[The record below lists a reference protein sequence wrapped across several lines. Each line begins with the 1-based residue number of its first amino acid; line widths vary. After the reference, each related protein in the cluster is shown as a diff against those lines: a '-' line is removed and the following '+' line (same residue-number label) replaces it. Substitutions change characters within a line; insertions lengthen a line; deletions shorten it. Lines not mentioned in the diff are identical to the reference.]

1 MRGMYWKWKQNYAKP
16 GVFFGSFLVF
26 LNMNREHVPLW
37 QFGLEHIDLPR
48 TGRLLDVGCGGG
60 GLMRMVHE
68 LAPQLHLTGVD
79 YSPKSVAETLRVNR
93 RAVRAG
99 MLDAVEG
106 SVSALPFADNTF
118 DVVTS
123 SESLYFWPCPGEDL
137 KEIARV
143 MKPGACLMICLDCCD
158 PDRCPEA
165 ARRIRGMRVYTPA
178 ELVAFAS
185 GAGLQDAQCHL
196 QQDSGRVCLVAR
208 R

>member
-1 MRGMYWKWKQNYAKP
+1 M
-16 GVFFGSFLVF
+16 VF

-37 QFGLEHIDLPR
+37 QFGLEHIDLPH

-68 LAPQLHLTGVD
+68 LVPQLHLTGVD

-93 RAVRAG
+93 RAVRDG
-99 MLDAVEG
+99 MLEAVEG

-143 MKPGACLMICLDCCD
+143 MKPGAVLMICLDCCD
-158 PDRCPEA
+158 PVRCPEA
-165 ARRIRGMRVYTPA
+165 ARRIKGMRVYTPE
-178 ELVAFAS
+178 ELVSFAS
-185 GAGLQDAQCHL
+185 GAGLQAAQCHL
-196 QQDSGRVCLVAR
+196 QQGSGRVCLVAR
-208 R
+208 K